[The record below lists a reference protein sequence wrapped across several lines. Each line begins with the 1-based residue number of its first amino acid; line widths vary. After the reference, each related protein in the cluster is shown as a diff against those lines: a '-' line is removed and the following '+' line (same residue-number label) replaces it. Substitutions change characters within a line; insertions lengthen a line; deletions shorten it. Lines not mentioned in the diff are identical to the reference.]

1 MFIKS
6 KLFLNSFSLRIYEF
20 INYLKENETDN
31 LMALRFLKQ
40 LPGSI
45 MSIYQSELKSL
56 EKKQSSV
63 ETLLL

>member
-1 MFIKS
+1 
-6 KLFLNSFSLRIYEF
+6 
-20 INYLKENETDN
+20 
-31 LMALRFLKQ
+31 MALRFLKQ
-40 LPGSI
+40 LPSSI

>member
-6 KLFLNSFSLRIYEF
+6 MILESMLIIFFRIYEF

-40 LPGSI
+40 LPGPI
-45 MSIYQSELKSL
+45 MSIYQLELKSL
-56 EKKQSSV
+56 EKK
-63 ETLLL
+63 